1 MNSMVYTTSGGYMG
15 VSFAMPIDVVMAV
28 ADQLRVQGQ
37 VVRGQLGLSVQ
48 ELTVGLAHAFGLP
61 GAGTQGALVS
71 RVKRGSMA
79 ERAGLRLGDVILGFD
94 ARTDMS
100 YAEIELGIAAKRAG
114 DVAALSVWRAGAVK
128 RIDVEVT
135 ARASTPTLTAPVVPR
150 APRGDRLGLV
160 FSSQIAAP
168 KIPGDDGAA
177 SRSWS
182 LMAPPFAPAS
192 APATGSWRSTRS
204 RSVASRTTTRRSRV
218 CPAVPS
224 PRSWSP
230 ARAVSAT
237 SRLPLRTSLGTRR
250 WPGQGRRDVGS
261 GFGVPTVPCRPRV
274 ASRCSQRWRCEA
286 GPFHP
291 SDQRA
296 ADRCDAGEAK
306 DVSFQRPDA
315 VCAPKVPTVDE
326 GGHAHRDDDP
336 RRPAAE
342 QLRAG
347 AAVVSPRLGR
357 SRAGPPVRRRP

>member
-168 KIPGDDGAA
+168 KIPGDDGAGIEVLESYGA
-177 SRSWS
+177 ALR
-182 LMAPPFAPAS
+182 AGIS
-192 APATGSWRSTRS
+192 AGDRV
-204 RSVASRTTTRRSRV
+204 VALNEVTIRRLEDYDK
-218 CPAVPS
+218 AI
-224 PRSWSP
+224 
-230 ARAVSAT
+230 
-237 SRLPLRTSLGTRR
+237 SRLPRGA
-250 WPGQGRRDVGS
+250 
-261 GFGVPTVPCRPRV
+261 V
-274 ASRCSQRWRCEA
+274 AA
-286 GPFHP
+286 LLV
-291 SDQRA
+291 
-296 ADRCDAGEAK
+296 AGEGR
-306 DVSFQRPDA
+306 QRYVA
-315 VCAPKVPTVDE
+315 LATQDE
-326 GGHAHRDDDP
+326 P
-336 RRPAAE
+336 
-342 QLRAG
+342 
-347 AAVVSPRLGR
+347 
-357 SRAGPPVRRRP
+357 